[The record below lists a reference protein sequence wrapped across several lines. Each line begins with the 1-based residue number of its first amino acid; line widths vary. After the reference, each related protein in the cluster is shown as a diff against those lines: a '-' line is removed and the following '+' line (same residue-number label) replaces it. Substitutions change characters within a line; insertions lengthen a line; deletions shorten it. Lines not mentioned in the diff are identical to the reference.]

1 MCLMGE
7 EGHSM
12 RVSDIEGDEIPL
24 LVPLLELMYQ
34 VRLEDVFVEPIT
46 TGSSCFEGG
55 RKGKP
60 HFHWRS

>member
-1 MCLMGE
+1 
-7 EGHSM
+7 M

-60 HFHWRS
+60 HIHWRS